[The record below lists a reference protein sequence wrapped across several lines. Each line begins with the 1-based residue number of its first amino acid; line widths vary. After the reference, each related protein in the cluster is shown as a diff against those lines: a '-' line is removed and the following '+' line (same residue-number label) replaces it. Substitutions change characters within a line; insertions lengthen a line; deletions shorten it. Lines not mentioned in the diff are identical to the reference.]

1 MAKVKKHNVY
11 DIRELLLEYFDMV
24 MLLRE
29 EKEKVGKIF
38 VHDKCLFTP
47 NGEVFWS
54 ELFKFTGMV

>member
-1 MAKVKKHNVY
+1 MERVK
-11 DIRELLLEYFDMV
+11 IWAILEYFDMV